1 MTPRGRVAV
10 FASSPAADLARI
22 GVFRLA
28 TRSRMRSSRC
38 DIGCKRRGERRYGV
52 YPGAGEGGTRQRWD
66 LFIPH
71 LRYPSGLMWDW
82 CGGGRTCW
90 TLSCCPVLTSPAPG
104 VGAKVTCS
112 EVTCDAGGMAFSLF
126 PYIPDGVACGTPPPM
141 PAMRWGEKGGAID
154 RAPAARVFARASGG
168 GRAQLNAARSRAF
181 VSASASVRSQVERQ
195 VVARG
200 VFRFVTEGNF
210 TTVPRVPLES

>member
-1 MTPRGRVAV
+1 MRRRPRLIWRASGSSGWPRALACAPVAAISDV
-10 FASSPAADLARI
+10 S
-22 GVFRLA
+22 
-28 TRSRMRSSRC
+28 
-38 DIGCKRRGERRYGV
+38 GEVSVDTGTW
-52 YPGAGEGGTRQRWD
+52 GAGEGGTRQRWD

-71 LRYPSGLMWDW
+71 LRYPSGLMRDW

>member
-1 MTPRGRVAV
+1 M
-10 FASSPAADLARI
+10 
-22 GVFRLA
+22 
-28 TRSRMRSSRC
+28 
-38 DIGCKRRGERRYGV
+38 
-52 YPGAGEGGTRQRWD
+52 
-66 LFIPH
+66 
-71 LRYPSGLMWDW
+71 
-82 CGGGRTCW
+82 
-90 TLSCCPVLTSPAPG
+90 
-104 VGAKVTCS
+104 TCS

>member
-1 MTPRGRVAV
+1 
-10 FASSPAADLARI
+10 
-22 GVFRLA
+22 
-28 TRSRMRSSRC
+28 MR
-38 DIGCKRRGERRYGV
+38 
-52 YPGAGEGGTRQRWD
+52 
-66 LFIPH
+66 
-71 LRYPSGLMWDW
+71 DW
-82 CGGGRTCW
+82 CEGGRTCW

-168 GRAQLNAARSRAF
+168 GRAQLNAAVVPCVRQRLRVRALASGVFVRYRQVRTEILSSRAESS
-181 VSASASVRSQVERQ
+181 VS
-195 VVARG
+195 
-200 VFRFVTEGNF
+200 
-210 TTVPRVPLES
+210 